1 MRILVYGNNKFN
13 DYQTFMRGMIVAIEN
28 QLGEESN
35 KIQVFAGGPN
45 KINQFV
51 AEFVNRTENYF
62 RQKGYKIRFQRVNPS
77 NLADEFD
84 KNDINH
90 VLYLSTKNDHREIF
104 DPVITKAN
112 NKDIDVSI
120 YKI

>member
-28 QLGEESN
+28 QLNEEN
-35 KIQVFAGGPN
+35 NRIQIFSGGPN
-45 KINQFV
+45 KINQYV

-62 RQKGYKIRFQRVNPS
+62 RQKGYKIKFQRVNPS
-77 NLADEFD
+77 NLSEEFD

-104 DPVITKAN
+104 DPVFTKAN
-112 NKDIDVSI
+112 DKDIDISV